1 MFRDGNPDYKKAL
14 ERSTSLSSGI
24 KSDTGD
30 SVRQQKNNL
39 LVLLTLCSRASIEGG
54 LNPSVAYTLNDL
66 YAGQIEDCRTT
77 SALSALARKI
87 MEDFVQKVQHAK
99 ADNGISPQI
108 QAVCD
113 YITMHPKE
121 KFPLLILQNAQGIRN
136 ITFHIN
142 LSRKPAKAL
151 PNISGAQR

>member
-1 MFRDGNPDYKKAL
+1 MIFSFPPGSDASGPDELNLISEEHRGVWTAEQALLKMFRDGNPDYKKAL

-66 YAGQIEDCRTT
+66 YAVRSKTAGQ
-77 SALSALARKI
+77 
-87 MEDFVQKVQHAK
+87 HPP
-99 ADNGISPQI
+99 SPRW
-108 QAVCD
+108 
-113 YITMHPKE
+113 HE
-121 KFPLLILQNAQGIRN
+121 K
-136 ITFHIN
+136 
-142 LSRKPAKAL
+142 
-151 PNISGAQR
+151 